1 MWHHNKC
8 SRRRQTASRAAQ
20 GVIITHT
27 YRGGCRCCKSRPAL
41 ALRPS
46 AARATANARR
56 LIGRGV
62 PASNFLR
69 RVWYGWGDRR
79 CLRWQAKAASGY
91 PILHLPG
98 QILLNCV
105 ASNAFERA
113 RPTVHPRCTT
123 LLLHPPPCGHQ
134 TGAHDHQ
141 CLHLPHHVGSQGRHA
156 LILHEFAPPPSPS
169 SVVMA
174 PQPELGCVRARRLD
188 LPLTTFLLVGIK

>member
-1 MWHHNKC
+1 MSSYAHGC
-8 SRRRQTASRAAQ
+8 VVQ
-20 GVIITHT
+20 GVIITHIQG
-27 YRGGCRCCKSRPAL
+27 RGCRCCKSRPAL

-46 AARATANARR
+46 AARAAANARR

-79 CLRWQAKAASGY
+79 CLRWQAKAASVYSYGADSAE
-91 PILHLPG
+91 LRRFERTRH
-98 QILLNCV
+98 
-105 ASNAFERA
+105 AFERA

-188 LPLTTFLLVGIK
+188 LPLMTFLLVGIK

>member
-1 MWHHNKC
+1 MASKSCIC
-8 SRRRQTASRAAQ
+8 SAD
-20 GVIITHT
+20 
-27 YRGGCRCCKSRPAL
+27 
-41 ALRPS
+41 S
-46 AARATANARR
+46 AE
-56 LIGRGV
+56 
-62 PASNFLR
+62 LR
-69 RVWYGWGDRR
+69 RFERTR
-79 CLRWQAKAASGY
+79 
-91 PILHLPG
+91 H
-98 QILLNCV
+98 
-105 ASNAFERA
+105 AFERA

-123 LLLHPPPCGHQ
+123 LLLHPPPCGHH